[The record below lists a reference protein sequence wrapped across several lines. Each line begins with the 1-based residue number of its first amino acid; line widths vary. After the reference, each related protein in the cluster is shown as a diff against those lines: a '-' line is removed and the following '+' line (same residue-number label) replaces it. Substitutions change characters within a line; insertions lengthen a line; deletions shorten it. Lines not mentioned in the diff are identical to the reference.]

1 MNIDLTVSQDRIKS
15 LKEDKKQLAQQL
27 QSRSTISSLRSIG
40 VGDYDVDED
49 QVKIE
54 KVEIRTQSALKSFA
68 RMVVCIRGAGRLAVS
83 IVVIPDTAIC
93 TTCMLGYY
101 NVAM

>member
-1 MNIDLTVSQDRIKS
+1 MLLLFAEQERIKS

-49 QVKIE
+49 EVKIE
-54 KVEIRTQSALKSFA
+54 KVGVWFSVAAYVHSGLD
-68 RMVVCIRGAGRLAVS
+68 LA
-83 IVVIPDTAIC
+83 
-93 TTCMLGYY
+93 
-101 NVAM
+101 